1 MRFPAIAKHASKLF
15 ALGVA
20 FQVADAQIMERSGFP
35 QINNPLPGPVGT
47 NDDMEKFPGVRG
59 APSSFPGAVLSQPL
73 RGFQMSVP
81 GALNPRTPQNLE
93 RTTPF
98 PGARSPLRPE
108 MGREATGLGASSTMD
123 QAIPMDPL
131 EGVLDS
137 KKIQSLRELNQRMLE
152 LPEPRL
158 PESYALPARP
168 LTGETAPEASMD
180 LLEVVQSVDRAYPP
194 LLAVYEEYEIAEGA
208 LLSSVGGF
216 DLDLNAAV
224 RNYPLGYYQRWYH
237 EYYLEQPTPYYG
249 TKFFGGYR
257 WGAGQYPIYYWP
269 YRTQAGGEF
278 AAGFEFPFLKNNRID
293 ARRADLWKAELD
305 RANVDP
311 RVMRERITFINQA
324 SRTYWDWVAAG
335 RKYLISEELLDKARE
350 RNDALA
356 RQVELGAMPQVELTD
371 NQRIL
376 IQRESLRLSSFRR
389 FQQTSIALS
398 LFYRDPVGLP
408 TFPDS
413 ERVPKS
419 FPERT
424 LPALDQLPED
434 VELALR
440 LRPEMRSLNIRME
453 KAAIDL
459 RLAENEMLP
468 GVNFYLYASQDV
480 GAQPPTKN
488 LKFLTLESS
497 LLVDVPLQRRY
508 ARGRVRSVMGEIS
521 QIRQQMGFM
530 RDSITAEVQNVLS
543 ALSADYEQVE
553 LLERSLEVNQALEE
567 SERRKYELGNSNIL
581 LVNLREQAT
590 ADAEALVVDAEAEYH
605 RSWADYRAA
614 LALDAI
620 SYDPASREGSRTMEM
635 AVGAG
640 DVRSR
645 AMRESDRIG
654 AEGVIPDR
662 LAPERLSVDSPLGGA
677 SSPFRPSQAAPGVND
692 PAKPAGAA
700 PTAPA
705 GATPAVPAP
714 NR

>member
-1 MRFPAIAKHASKLF
+1 MRSTGLVKLTSKIL
-15 ALGVA
+15 ALAVA
-20 FQVADAQIMERSGFP
+20 FQTADAQIMERGGFP
-35 QINNPLPGPVGT
+35 QFNNPLPGPVGT

-81 GALNPRTPQNLE
+81 GALNPRTPQTLD
-93 RTTPF
+93 RVTPF
-98 PGARSPLRPE
+98 PGARTPLRPE
-108 MGREATGLGASSTMD
+108 IGREAAGLGASSTMD

-131 EGVLDS
+131 EGTVDPA
-137 KKIQSLRELNQRMLE
+137 KNQSLRDLNKRMLE
-152 LPEPRL
+152 LPEARL
-158 PESYALPARP
+158 PESYALPGRP
-168 LTGETAPEASMD
+168 TGTTTNAPID
-180 LLEVVQSVDRAYPP
+180 LLEVVRSVDLSYPP
-194 LLAVYEEYEIAEGA
+194 LLAVYQEYEIAEGA
-208 LLSSVGGF
+208 LVSSIGGF

-311 RVMRERITFINQA
+311 KVLRDRITFINQA

-350 RNDALA
+350 RNEALA
-356 RQVELGAMPQVELTD
+356 RQVQLGAMPQVELTD
-371 NQRIL
+371 NQRIM

-389 FQQTSIALS
+389 FQQASIALS

-408 TFPDS
+408 AFPDA
-413 ERVPKS
+413 ERLPKG

-434 VELALR
+434 AELALR
-440 LRPEMRSLNIRME
+440 LRPEMRSLSIRME

-459 RLAENEMLP
+459 RLAENELLP
-468 GVNFYLYASQDV
+468 GVNLYVYASQDV

-508 ARGRVRSVMGEIS
+508 AKGRVRSVMGEIA

-567 SERRKYELGNSNIL
+567 SERRKYDLGNSNIL

-614 LALDAI
+614 LALDSI
-620 SYDPASREGSRTMEM
+620 SFDPASREGSRTMDM
-635 AVGAG
+635 SIGSG
-640 DVRSR
+640 DIRSG
-645 AMRESDRIG
+645 AMRENDRIG
-654 AEGVIPDR
+654 TEDILPER
-662 LAPERLSVDSPLGGA
+662 LAPERLSVGSPLGGGA
-677 SSPFRPSQAAPGVND
+677 SPFKPSQTAPGPAESARPAAPGTST
-692 PAKPAGAA
+692 PPKPGS
-700 PTAPA
+700 PS
-705 GATPAVPAP
+705 G
-714 NR
+714 R